1 MSIRVY
7 TTARARN
14 GKMAV
19 ISTAS
24 VLMLTQDC
32 IDVVT
37 GKSNLWLLKPE
48 LQIRGGMEDNSNF
61 FFYFLTKT
69 YVVTP
74 H

>member
-7 TTARARN
+7 TIARARN
-14 GKMAV
+14 GKMDV

-32 IDVVT
+32 TDVVT
-37 GKSNLWLLKPE
+37 GKTNFWLLKPE

-61 FFYFLTKT
+61 FFFF
-69 YVVTP
+69 
-74 H
+74 